1 MEFQFYDSG
10 IPLSGF
16 SVGFAAAAPDGA
28 KGYYCVTSDLED
40 QFCQLFQRLRPGRPE
55 IIEGRKE
62 TLPRWLAFVQK
73 VILFSCTVISAGVSD
88 EDEGAW
94 EWRRKFYGLSRI
106 QLTSQAMRTNKRW
119 EGRKDRPWT
128 Q

>member
-1 MEFQFYDSG
+1 MTRVFPSQASLWASLLLLLTVLKD
-10 IPLSGF
+10 II
-16 SVGFAAAAPDGA
+16 
-28 KGYYCVTSDLED
+28 VTSDLED

-119 EGRKDRPWT
+119 EGKKDRPWT